1 MKKLVLLV
9 GSLLAVSAVASAK
22 EVVPQPKAAPE
33 VQVKEVIKEV
43 PVEKVVYRDRVVEV
57 AKAGA
62 NGTFEVSYKVP
73 FYKFGIAGG
82 LKDTK
87 NNLPGFTFVERVGS
101 LVTKAEVE
109 VAPKHKVRAEA
120 ETSLELI
127 PHKEYTGGDEEKA
140 TIQKAEER
148 VKTIDEK
155 IEKQI
160 KALEAKID
168 TYTSPDDDA
177 KKATDE
183 AVLAKLKDGAIK
195 KAAEEKVEEA
205 KIAAKQSG
213 KNPVLVPASK
223 VAVKEMKLGYNYAH
237 SDFVSFDGEFAVNG
251 EGEKSLKVAPTFDV
265 KNYFFE
271 NDYVKPTELSVTPAY
286 KYVWTSIPSNGDSSH
301 IVSLSAAA
309 KFAGPY
315 ETEVGLDLKDFV
327 SAEIAKD
334 TKVTGNVGIYAKKG
348 FGLYENGN
356 HSIDLGLK
364 GGYKLSDFAWSE
376 NAKYV
381 VEHTK
386 GVPVKPDVK
395 TRLKEDKLYLQ
406 PVLTYNYKIN
416 DYSKLYTALETELAG
431 TKDYRVRDTG
441 RVWTFGSSVKAGL
454 KVSF

>member
-73 FYKFGIAGG
+73 FYKFGISGG
-82 LKDTK
+82 LKETK
-87 NNLPGFTFVERVGS
+87 DGMPSFKSIDRTGT

-109 VAPKHKVRAEA
+109 VAPKHKVRAVA
-120 ETSLELI
+120 ETTLGLI
-127 PHKEYTGGDEEKA
+127 PHKGESLAKQKYDVAEENLRRVNAAIENLEKTIPTYADPNDPAKKQDEEALKILKDDTKPFFEKKVA
-140 TIQKAEER
+140 TTKAELE
-148 VKTIDEK
+148 KTSEY
-155 IEKQI
+155 E
-160 KALEAKID
+160 
-168 TYTSPDDDA
+168 
-177 KKATDE
+177 
-183 AVLAKLKDGAIK
+183 LK
-195 KAAEEKVEEA
+195 
-205 KIAAKQSG
+205 
-213 KNPVLVPASK
+213 PASK
-223 VAVKEMKLGYNYAH
+223 VEAKKLEIGYNYAH
-237 SDFVSFDGEFAVNG
+237 NDFVSFDTAFAVNG
-251 EGEKSLKVAPTFDV
+251 KGEKSLKVAPTFDV
-265 KNYFFE
+265 KEYFFE
-271 NDYVKPTELSVTPAY
+271 NDYVKAKEISVTPAY
-286 KYVWTSIPSNGDSSH
+286 KYVWETIPSNDKSKH
-301 IVSLSAAA
+301 VVSLSAAA

-315 ETEVGLDLKDFV
+315 ATEVGLDLKDFV
-327 SAEIAKD
+327 SAEIAKE
-334 TKVTGNVGIYAKKG
+334 TKVTGNVGIYARKG

-356 HSIDLGLK
+356 HSIDLGVK

-395 TRLKEDKLYLQ
+395 TRLKEDKLYLE
-406 PVLTYNYKIN
+406 PALTYNYKIN
-416 DYSKLYTALETELAG
+416 DYSKLYTTLGTELAG

>member
-22 EVVPQPKAAPE
+22 EVVPQPKAVSE

-43 PVEKVVYRDRVVEV
+43 PVEKIVYRDRVVEV
-57 AKAGA
+57 AKPGA

-127 PHKEYTGGDEEKA
+127 PHK
-140 TIQKAEER
+140 
-148 VKTIDEK
+148 VKTAEKQKYDDEK
-155 IEKQI
+155 EKLEKVNAEIEK
-160 KALEAKID
+160 L
-168 TYTSPDDDA
+168 
-177 KKATDE
+177 
-183 AVLAKLKDGAIK
+183 
-195 KAAEEKVEEA
+195 EA
-205 KIAAKQSG
+205 KIAAYTDPNDPDKARDEKYLKLYKDRKPNYEKRVADAKAELDKTSEYEL
-213 KNPVLVPASK
+213 KPAQK

-251 EGEKSLKVAPTFDV
+251 KGEKSLKVAPTFDV

-271 NDYVKPTELSVTPAY
+271 NDYVKATELSVTPAY
-286 KYVWTSIPSNGDSSH
+286 KYVWETIPSNDKSKH
-301 IVSLSAAA
+301 VVSLSAAA

-327 SAEIAKD
+327 SAEIAKE

-348 FGLYENGN
+348 FGLYANGN
-356 HSIDLGLK
+356 HSIDLGVK
-364 GGYKLSDFAWSE
+364 GGYKLENFAWSE
-376 NAKYV
+376 NAK
-381 VEHTK
+381 
-386 GVPVKPDVK
+386 GSNG
-395 TRLKEDKLYLQ
+395 TRLNKDKLYLQ
-406 PVLTYNYKIN
+406 PALTYTYKIN
-416 DYSKLYTALETELAG
+416 DYSKLYTTLGTEVAG
-431 TKDYRVRDTG
+431 EKNYRAEKPSRAWG
-441 RVWTFGSSVKAGL
+441 FGSDVKAGL
-454 KVSF
+454 KVTF